1 MSRSMISKEKLM
13 DAKECLTG
21 ETPDITTIYSNSRK
35 FHDCDGTACVLLT
48 ASSAAEIAVSQQCS
62 TDNKTWYDPETNTA
76 AAGVV
81 ETAKTAD
88 STVYMSYTPVL
99 CDYIRFKVIAAS
111 AVSNLVS
118 ITLVY
123 RVEV

>member
-1 MSRSMISKEKLM
+1 MSRSMVSKEKLM
-13 DAKECLTG
+13 NAVECLTG
-21 ETPDITTIYSNSRK
+21 EAPDITTIYSNSRR
-35 FHDCDGTACVLLT
+35 FHDCDGTACVLIT
-48 ASSAAEIAVSQQCS
+48 TSSTAEIAVTQQCS
-62 TDNKTWYDPETNTA
+62 ADDGNWYDPETAAA

-81 ETAKTAD
+81 DASITAEA
-88 STVYMSYTPVL
+88 TVYMSYTPVL
-99 CDYIRFKVIAAS
+99 CDYIRFKVVAAS

>member
-1 MSRSMISKEKLM
+1 MSRSIISKEKLM
-13 DAKECLTG
+13 NAVECETG
-21 ETPDITTIYSNSRK
+21 GDIATIYSNSRR
-35 FHDCDGTACVLLT
+35 FHDCTGVACVLITTST
-48 ASSAAEIAVSQQCS
+48 AQDIAVTQQCS
-62 TDNKTWYDPETNTA
+62 TDNKTWYDPETAAA

-81 ETAKTAD
+81 DASITAD

-99 CDYIRFKVIAAS
+99 CDYIRFKVVNS
-111 AVSNLVS
+111 GTSNLVS